1 MADLSILR
9 TAAQLYDVV
18 PNFDTS
24 IHPTPSDPP
33 DPPEQPQAPQPND
46 GDSDVVEM
54 EPPSPQGGTMRKV
67 RKPRG
72 VNQKALLIS
81 EHVRIW
87 LADQTGQERN
97 KYEAEWLGKGHVLS
111 THAEA
116 NILAQTI
123 VAKTGFVV
131 PDDEEQAWKSA
142 LTQLPKALNN
152 KYEHGHHTPQPT
164 SNPPL
169 PQNNLN
175 DVPDPDVVVGV
186 GGPVPARSVGPCN
199 DINVADWVAEIIS
212 RVVEGDTI
220 IDAQPAD
227 QNANSERRPRGR
239 PRGGRGR
246 GQRGAARPRRPP
258 QRRNGADSSERR
270 INVRSHPDT
279 APTYLSDLQRQK
291 LMREVSPWALRVYP
305 DTCRVPRQL
314 TDLCATNR
322 VLLP

>member
-1 MADLSILR
+1 
-9 TAAQLYDVV
+9 
-18 PNFDTS
+18 
-24 IHPTPSDPP
+24 
-33 DPPEQPQAPQPND
+33 
-46 GDSDVVEM
+46 
-54 EPPSPQGGTMRKV
+54 MRKV

-72 VNQKALLIS
+72 PVQKALLIA
-81 EHVRIW
+81 EHVRTW
-87 LADQTGQERN
+87 LADQTEQERN

-123 VAKTGFVV
+123 VAKTGFVI

-142 LTQLPKALNN
+142 LTQLPK
-152 KYEHGHHTPQPT
+152 
-164 SNPPL
+164 
-169 PQNNLN
+169 
-175 DVPDPDVVVGV
+175 
-186 GGPVPARSVGPCN
+186 
-199 DINVADWVAEIIS
+199 EIIS

-246 GQRGAARPRRPP
+246 GQRGAAQPHRPP

-291 LMREVSPWALRVYP
+291 FMREVSPWALRVYP

>member
-1 MADLSILR
+1 M
-9 TAAQLYDVV
+9 YDVV

-24 IHPTPSDPP
+24 IHPTTSDPP

-72 VNQKALLIS
+72 PVQKALLIA
-81 EHVRIW
+81 EHVRTW
-87 LADQTGQERN
+87 LADQTEQERN

-186 GGPVPARSVGPCN
+186 GGACSCSLCWSMQRH
-199 DINVADWVAEIIS
+199 
-212 RVVEGDTI
+212 
-220 IDAQPAD
+220 
-227 QNANSERRPRGR
+227 ERR
-239 PRGGRGR
+239 
-246 GQRGAARPRRPP
+246 
-258 QRRNGADSSERR
+258 
-270 INVRSHPDT
+270 
-279 APTYLSDLQRQK
+279 
-291 LMREVSPWALRVYP
+291 
-305 DTCRVPRQL
+305 
-314 TDLCATNR
+314 
-322 VLLP
+322 